1 MQRGAGVEGRS
12 ELSSVLF
19 SLFDKC
25 LAVQIQPKSVFS
37 KTDWQSFATFSSPFR
52 EWRRDLASLGCNV
65 AEDKRVHVLWGWD
78 YGTLGTCHPSPG
90 AQSPDLLT
98 IWSTLGRWAQCCN
111 HECILPAAA
120 EEGHPWWSS
129 GWASAFQCRG
139 LEFDP
144 SLGN

>member
-1 MQRGAGVEGRS
+1 MQRGVGVERRS

-52 EWRRDLASLGCNV
+52 ERRRDLASLGCNV

-90 AQSPDLLT
+90 VQSPDLLT
-98 IWSTLGRWAQCCN
+98 HLI
-111 HECILPAAA
+111 
-120 EEGHPWWSS
+120 
-129 GWASAFQCRG
+129 
-139 LEFDP
+139 
-144 SLGN
+144 SLGQISATTVNVYCQQQLRRDILGGPVVRPPSSNSGGEELRLGN